1 MAKQKFTHFTPR
13 DKPAKRGAG
22 KHKKNKNKQ
31 EKSDERKV
39 WYTGA
44 TRARKTLHLLRTD
57 YKFNYPIGSD
67 YLIYVQEKNDK

>member
-1 MAKQKFTHFTPR
+1 MLIR
-13 DKPAKRGAG
+13 IN
-22 KHKKNKNKQ
+22 KK
-31 EKSDERKV
+31 KSDERKV

-67 YLIYVQEKNDK
+67 YLILCPGEK

>member
-1 MAKQKFTHFTPR
+1 MQIKTN
-13 DKPAKRGAG
+13 
-22 KHKKNKNKQ
+22 KK
-31 EKSDERKV
+31 KSDERKV